1 MQENINN
8 GVYII
13 LAKKIIIIAN
23 GYTINFICIQLLIA
37 VYSELVLAKWHFL
50 TRKL

>member
-13 LAKKIIIIAN
+13 LAKKIIIMQMVI
-23 GYTINFICIQLLIA
+23 LLISFA
-37 VYSELVLAKWHFL
+37 YNY
-50 TRKL
+50 